1 MFEIESEVIGNML
14 LLHITGDILLPTA
27 IDFENEINS
36 QVYAKKLPEVI
47 IDLNHIG
54 RMDNAALGILV
65 TLSTLYSTQGRRLYL
80 FHPAPHIEAL
90 IKEIGI
96 EKFFPIFDNYEEIH
110 NHRLCAAD

>member
-1 MFEIESEVIGNML
+1 MFEIESEVVGSML
-14 LLHITGDILLPTA
+14 LLHVRGDILLPTA

-36 QVYAKKLPEVI
+36 LVYAKKLPEVI
-47 IDLNHIG
+47 VDLNMVG

-80 FHPAPHIEAL
+80 YHPAAHIENL

-110 NHRLCAAD
+110 NHSLSDSE